1 MSRSPNAATPRPR
14 KIAIWV
20 SATPTVTL
28 TRAPTRVFVET
39 GDSWSRRNSLELRQ
53 PFKVAAAPKLAL
65 IATAQ
70 PSRPGV
76 TYWIVFSE
84 SSSTRSAS
92 SR

>member
-1 MSRSPNAATPRPR
+1 M
-14 KIAIWV
+14 
-20 SATPTVTL
+20 TL

-70 PSRPGV
+70 PRRPGV
-76 TYWIVFSE
+76 TYWIGLRE
-84 SSSTRSAS
+84 SSSTRSVS